1 VKKMITTVT
10 VAAMVA
16 GVGAGL
22 AYKELN
28 SASNHSVALAKTF
41 SSIDDIVKDAKVIIK
56 GKVPKEYR
64 KEVVGEI
71 VFHVY
76 DVQVIK
82 LYNNL
87 TDQEIK
93 EGETVEMYR
102 LVGVESKDGKDMAN
116 IVAPKYQ
123 SLHEGE
129 YLLFLNGQFDDNLNK
144 LILIPNTPNQLFKA
158 EKSSRLA
165 SWKSNNTEFENITED
180 DALPSINEADLL
192 DAIDS
197 LK

>member
-1 VKKMITTVT
+1 
-10 VAAMVA
+10 
-16 GVGAGL
+16 
-22 AYKELN
+22 
-28 SASNHSVALAKTF
+28 
-41 SSIDDIVKDAKVIIK
+41 
-56 GKVPKEYR
+56 
-64 KEVVGEI
+64 
-71 VFHVY
+71 
-76 DVQVIK
+76 
-82 LYNNL
+82 
-87 TDQEIK
+87 
-93 EGETVEMYR
+93 
-102 LVGVESKDGKDMAN
+102 MAN
-116 IVAPKYQ
+116 IVAPKYH